1 MACSEFDSSL
11 ESAARLSFE
20 DSCNMG
26 IEESSLATPADLLA
40 APEVPTT
47 SVSHNSNIPKPPPP
61 PAVLSSG
68 SKFSKRV
75 PRFSNVPKEIKD
87 MWNRLFEEGYKA
99 DVKILTDDVAS
110 TISAHSFVLG
120 IASPVLKNIL
130 EDAIVK
136 GGFQYIKIPGVPFEA
151 VSAFIRFLYS
161 SSYDQEG
168 MKKFVL
174 HLLVLSHIFSVPSLK
189 KVCINFIE
197 QAFLTTEN
205 VIDVLQLARQ
215 CDAPRLSL
223 FCVRLVVKNF
233 KTVSRTEGW
242 KVMKKADPMLEQEL
256 LESLVEAD
264 SREQEKLKK
273 LEEKK
278 IYLQLYDAME
288 ALLHI
293 CKDGCRTI
301 GPRDKMLKVSQVP
314 CGYSAC
320 KGLELLVRHFSSCKT
335 RVPGGCVH
343 CKRMWQLLELH
354 SRMCS
359 EPDSCK
365 VPLCRHFKEKMKTQ
379 SRKDEEKWK
388 LLVSKVMTANRA
400 VGLFASWK
408 NVAKS

>member
-1 MACSEFDSSL
+1 
-11 ESAARLSFE
+11 
-20 DSCNMG
+20 MG

-189 KVCINFIE
+189 
-197 QAFLTTEN
+197 
-205 VIDVLQLARQ
+205 
-215 CDAPRLSL
+215 
-223 FCVRLVVKNF
+223 KNF